1 MVMVMNKK
9 VYRDVMSSISEVT
22 VPQAVRSSVGISKE
36 ARWFAFMHPPVGLT
50 AKLNLSCYVDDDYDD
65 DDDNNNN
72 DDMREESRDIFRR

>member
-1 MVMVMNKK
+1 MVVVMNKK

-50 AKLNLSCYVDDDYDD
+50 ADDYDD
-65 DDDNNNN
+65 DDDDDNDD